1 MDMQDEK
8 KPPVGGA
15 GVITLE
21 GVESLRCRARVSL
34 LSAARDSKADSFQ
47 FWRGYLAALYA
58 VGNGL
63 GEVGAAK
70 DRFLGGYL
78 VPGFYKAAYA
88 ALPDDGKGLSMAQ
101 VQQIVGSVI
110 GQGALDPVADLQVSA
125 VEQVEGSV
133 PAAV

>member
-1 MDMQDEK
+1 MESQDEK

-21 GVESLRCRARVSL
+21 GVEALMCRGRVSL
-34 LSAARDSKADSFQ
+34 LGAARCEDPESFR
-47 FWRGYLAALYA
+47 FWRGYLAGLSA
-58 VGNGL
+58 VANGL

-88 ALPDDGKGLSMAQ
+88 ALPHDGKGLTMAQ
-101 VQQIVGSVI
+101 VQQILRTFIVE
-110 GQGALDPVADLQVSA
+110 GAPDPVADLQVGG
-125 VEQVEGSV
+125 VGQVEGSV
-133 PAAV
+133 PSTV